1 MNKTIECF
9 GRADNLIIHERPLTI
24 SYIDE
29 NSPQKLCN
37 LSLLLASQKAK
48 KNQKQSRRSF
58 YQVTLKDY
66 QYQTNVNT
74 RSPPTLQIQLQ
85 NYQYTIKTTKSTK
98 NQSSKQQGTKFKS
111 LSLNECNYSDI
122 LKRIELKKSW
132 LEKMYPS
139 KEKCKTQAFRTEKIE
154 EACQTQKLKTEA
166 NVQSNN
172 KTKKDQEFKIQR
184 QTQSRIGSSFKN
196 KTTTNPFQAMPL
208 SLGLNIEKCRIVQR
222 LTQSPFSVRAS
233 QIKSIK
239 TCSVRTKDQR
249 SMTQK
254 PIDQQFCFQKQ
265 SSIPIA
271 KWDHSDLEL
280 D

>member
-1 MNKTIECF
+1 MNKTIDCF
-9 GRADNLIIHERPLTI
+9 GRAENLIIHERPLTI

-37 LSLLLASQKAK
+37 LSLLLASQKAQ
-48 KNQKQSRRSF
+48 KNQKHPRRSF
-58 YQVTLKDY
+58 YQATLKDY
-66 QYQTNVNT
+66 QHQANVPT
-74 RSPPTLQIQLQ
+74 RSPPILQIQLQ
-85 NYQYTIKTTKSTK
+85 NYQFTQKTTKSTK
-98 NQSSKQQGTKFKS
+98 NQSSKQQGTKYKS

-122 LKRIELKKSW
+122 LKRIELKKSQ

-139 KEKCKTQAFRTEKIE
+139 KEKCKTQTFRTEKIE
-154 EACQTQKLKTEA
+154 DGCQTQKLPTEA
-166 NVQSNN
+166 NVQSN
-172 KTKKDQEFKIQR
+172 KTKKHQEFLNYR
-184 QTQSRIGSSFKN
+184 LAQSRIGSSFKN
-196 KTTTNPFQAMPL
+196 KRTTIPFQAMPL
-208 SLGLNIEKCRIVQR
+208 SLGLNIEKCRIEQR

-239 TCSVRTKDQR
+239 TCSVRSKDQR

-254 PIDQQFCFQKQ
+254 PIDQQFCFKKQ

-271 KWDHSDLEL
+271 KWDNSDLEL